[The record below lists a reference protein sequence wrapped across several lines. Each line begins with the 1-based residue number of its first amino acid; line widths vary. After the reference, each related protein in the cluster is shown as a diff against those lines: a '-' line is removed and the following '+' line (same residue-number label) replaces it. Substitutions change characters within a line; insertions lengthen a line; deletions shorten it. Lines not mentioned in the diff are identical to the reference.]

1 VCDRGNPCA
10 GAKESAPAGRAGR
23 EAGHRGKQAGG
34 PCDAAAEPRL
44 TGMAIGGPRQ
54 VKVIQMAVMR
64 ELQAHDVE
72 RPGERLQLHLD
83 MNRAVLIDPQTEL
96 VL

>member
-1 VCDRGNPCA
+1 MALPPDRAGGASRRATGAHLA
-10 GAKESAPAGRAGR
+10 GAWARAR
-23 EAGHRGKQAGG
+23 RAS
-34 PCDAAAEPRL
+34 PRIDVTIDL
-44 TGMAIGGPRQ
+44 IQPTGSRTYATFLLASTEVMA
-54 VKVIQMAVMR
+54 

-72 RPGERLQLHLD
+72 RPGERLQLYVD